1 MNTSIG
7 MVELQP
13 KSKERRRKIV
23 WINKLTDKQI
33 KESVDKYGG
42 EDAGYF
48 IKHLYDEVKR
58 LNLIINDGETPY
70 TTIKTMS
77 ESEKKSVDSELFCN
91 Y

>member
-1 MNTSIG
+1 MNTSRD

-33 KESVDKYGG
+33 KDSVDEYGVF
-42 EDAGYF
+42 DAGYL
-48 IKHLYDEVKR
+48 IQHLYDEVKR

>member
-1 MNTSIG
+1 M
-7 MVELQP
+7 
-13 KSKERRRKIV
+13 
-23 WINKLTDKQI
+23 WINKVTDKQI
-33 KESVDKYGG
+33 KDSIDEYGVF
-42 EDAGYF
+42 EKPYTTAGYL
-48 IKHLYDEVKR
+48 IQHLYDEVKR

>member
-1 MNTSIG
+1 

-13 KSKERRRKIV
+13 RSKERRREIV
-23 WINKLTDKQI
+23 WINKVTDKQI
-33 KESVDKYGG
+33 EESVDKYGG

-48 IKHLYDEVKR
+48 IQHLYDEVKR

-70 TTIKTMS
+70 TTTKTMS
-77 ESEKKSVDSELFCN
+77 ESEKKGVDSELFCN

>member
-13 KSKERRRKIV
+13 SSKERRREIV
-23 WINKLTDKQI
+23 WINKVTDKQI
-33 KESVDKYGG
+33 KDSIDEYGVF
-42 EDAGYF
+42 DAGYF
-48 IKHLYDEVKR
+48 IQHLYDEVKR

-70 TTIKTMS
+70 TTTKTMS
-77 ESEKKSVDSELFCN
+77 ESEKKGVDSELFCN

>member
-1 MNTSIG
+1 M
-7 MVELQP
+7 
-13 KSKERRRKIV
+13 
-23 WINKLTDKQI
+23 WINKLTDKQVE
-33 KESVDKYGG
+33 ESVDKYRG

-48 IKHLYDEVKR
+48 IQHLYDEAKR

>member
-13 KSKERRRKIV
+13 RSKERRREIV
-23 WINKLTDKQI
+23 WINKVTDKQI
-33 KESVDKYGG
+33 KDSIDEYGVF
-42 EDAGYF
+42 DAGYL
-48 IKHLYDEVKR
+48 IQHLYDEVKR

-70 TTIKTMS
+70 TTTKTMS